1 MNHVTQ
7 LWCFINHVT
16 LCLSRKTGSKQWFCS
31 NTSKE
36 VLKMGQ
42 FSTHNNL
49 VQSSV
54 LKNNNI
60 IHKTNA
66 RLEIVC
72 CRLWAIFT
80 AHGNKHIKK
89 QRYRSR

>member
-7 LWCFINHVT
+7 LWCFINHLT
-16 LCLSRKTGSKQWFCS
+16 LCLSRKTDANQWFCS

-66 RLEIVC
+66 RLLFAADYGPFLLLMEIS
-72 CRLWAIFT
+72 I
-80 AHGNKHIKK
+80 
-89 QRYRSR
+89 